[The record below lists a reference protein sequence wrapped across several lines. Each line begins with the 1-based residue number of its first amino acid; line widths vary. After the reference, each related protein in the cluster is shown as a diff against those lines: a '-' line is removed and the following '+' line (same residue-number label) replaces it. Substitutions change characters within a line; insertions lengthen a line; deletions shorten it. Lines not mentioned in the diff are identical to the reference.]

1 MTAPSALLTLI
12 GQARRRALTSLV
24 LEQLSFAVAIAFGA
38 GILLVLLGTQIFNW
52 YWPAL
57 LFAGALGYGY
67 HRFRRQAP
75 TDYAMARQLDERL
88 ALPDTL
94 STAYHFTDASAPCEE
109 ARQWQR
115 RVAETAARGVDASA
129 TLPLEIKRV
138 TYVAAAIAAGFVGL
152 IAIRY
157 GSQNRLDLAS
167 PMVPGLVDLF
177 GSGNTQIAELRRGPQ
192 GQPPSPNNPL
202 NPETP
207 NSTEDPQEQAEAQ
220 GEAPKDVLKTIG
232 VPEVDNQGA
241 EPFKSEKGQEESEG
255 PGEGEKGAPGEQK
268 EGGGGSKESGAN
280 EGKQEG
286 AKNES
291 PANAKNPSGD
301 SNNSMLDKMRDAFSN
316 LMNKMKSQP
325 KGGEQ
330 QAKNGK
336 KDSPG
341 EGEGKQGDKQGQ
353 KGAQNQ
359 QGKSNDQQA
368 NSDQAADQQGE
379 GEGKQQT
386 AQGKGGS
393 DANQAQPNQ
402 DPKSGTGQ
410 QDGQKDVKLAAQQE
424 AMGKLSEIIGKR
436 AEKQTGEVMVE
447 VNSSKSQQLRTAY
460 SSKTGSYTNS
470 GGEIHRDEV
479 PLLYQD
485 YVQHYFEQVR
495 RPAAPV
501 PAAQIPATPP
511 APKTK

>member
-1 MTAPSALLTLI
+1 MTAPSALFTLL
-12 GQARRRALTSLV
+12 GQARRRTLTGL
-24 LEQLSFAVAIAFGA
+24 LFEHFSFAVAIAFGA

-52 YWPAL
+52 YWPVL
-57 LFAGALGYGY
+57 LFALALGYGY
-67 HRFRRQAP
+67 YRFRQQIP
-75 TDYAMARQLDERL
+75 SNYALARQLDERL

-94 STAYHFTDASAPCEE
+94 STAFYFTDSNGPGNEG
-109 ARQWQR
+109 ARQWVQAK
-115 RVAETAARGVDASA
+115 AETTAQGVDAQA
-129 TLPLEIKRV
+129 TLPFTVKRI
-138 TYVAAAIAAGFVGL
+138 TYVAAAIFAVFVGL
-152 IAIRY
+152 VGVRY
-157 GSQNRLDLAS
+157 GFSQRLDLAS

-177 GSGNTQIAELRRGPQ
+177 GSGNTQVAELRKNLP
-192 GQPPSPNNPL
+192 GQPLTNNPL
-202 NPETP
+202 QPQMP
-207 NSTEDPQEQAEAQ
+207 NSAEDPKDQAEAQ

-241 EPFKSEKGQEESEG
+241 EPFKGEKGPEEAEG
-255 PGEGEKGAPGEQK
+255 PGEGEKGSPGEQK
-268 EGGGGSKESGAN
+268 EGGASNKEGGAN
-280 EGKQEG
+280 ESKQEG
-286 AKNES
+286 NQKNES
-291 PANAKNPSGD
+291 KADAKNQNGGEP
-301 SNNSMLDKMRDAFSN
+301 NSMMDKMRDAFQN

-330 QAKNGK
+330 QAKNGR
-336 KDSPG
+336 KDGPG
-341 EGEGKQGDKQGQ
+341 EGEGKQGNKEGQ

-359 QGKSNDQQA
+359 QGKPNDQQA
-368 NSDQAADQQGE
+368 QADQAAEQQGE

-393 DANQAQPNQ
+393 DSKDAQQNS

-460 SSKTGSYTNS
+460 SSKTGIYSNS

-495 RPAAPV
+495 RPAA
-501 PAAQIPATPP
+501 APATAP
-511 APKTK
+511 PKTK

>member
-1 MTAPSALLTLI
+1 MTAPSALFELV
-12 GQARRRALTSLV
+12 GQARRRTLTSL
-24 LEQLSFAVAIAFGA
+24 LFEHLSFAVAIAFGA
-38 GILLVLLGTQIFNW
+38 GILLVLLGTQIFHW
-52 YWPAL
+52 YWPVA
-57 LFAGALGYGY
+57 LFAVALGYGY
-67 HRFRRQAP
+67 YRFRQQVP
-75 TDYAMARQLDERL
+75 SDYALARQLDERL

-94 STAYHFTDASAPCEE
+94 STAFHFAGSPAPSEE
-109 ARQWQR
+109 AREWQR
-115 RVAETAARGVDASA
+115 RSAEAAARGVDAKSA
-129 TLPLEIKRV
+129 LPFEVKRV
-138 TYVAAAIAAGFVGL
+138 SYVAALIFAGFAGLVGV
-152 IAIRY
+152 RY
-157 GSQNRLDLAS
+157 GFSDRLDLAS

-177 GSGNTQIAELRRGPQ
+177 GSGNTQVAELRKNAA
-192 GQPPSPNNPL
+192 GQPPQPNNPL
-202 NPETP
+202 SPETP
-207 NSTEDPQEQAEAQ
+207 PGTEDPKEEAEAQ

-241 EPFKSEKGQEESEG
+241 EPFKGEKGKEENEG
-255 PGEGEKGAPGEQK
+255 PGEGEKGSPGEQK
-268 EGGGGSKESGAN
+268 EGGASSKEGGAN

-286 AKNES
+286 PQKNES
-291 PANAKNPSGD
+291 PTNAKNQNGENS
-301 SNNSMLDKMRDAFSN
+301 SMLDKMRDAFSN
-316 LMNKMKSQP
+316 LMNKMKSEP
-325 KGGEQ
+325 KGGQQ

-336 KDSPG
+336 KDGPG
-341 EGEGKQGDKQGQ
+341 EGEGKQGNKEGQ

-359 QGKSNDQQA
+359 QGKPNDQQA
-368 NSDQAADQQGE
+368 QADQSADQQGE

-393 DANQAQPNQ
+393 DSKDGQPNN

-460 SSKTGSYTNS
+460 SSKTGSYANT

-495 RPAAPV
+495 RPAAAPV
-501 PAAQIPATPP
+501 TAPPAQATP
-511 APKTK
+511 KSK

>member
-1 MTAPSALLTLI
+1 MTAPSALFELI
-12 GQARRRALTSLV
+12 GQARRRTLTALLF
-24 LEQLSFAVAIAFGA
+24 EHLSFAVAIAFGA

-52 YWPAL
+52 YWPVL
-57 LFAGALGYGY
+57 LFAVALGYGY
-67 HRFRRQAP
+67 YRFRSQTP
-75 TDYAMARQLDERL
+75 TNYALARQLDERL

-94 STAYHFTDASAPCEE
+94 STAFHFTDSAAPNEE

-115 RVAETAARGVDASA
+115 TTAEAAARDVDAKA
-129 TLPLEIKRV
+129 TMPFAVKRI
-138 TYVAAAIAAGFVGL
+138 TYIAALIFAGFAGL
-152 IAIRY
+152 IGVRY
-157 GSQNRLDLAS
+157 GLSQHLDLAT

-177 GSGNTQIAELRRGPQ
+177 GSGNTQVAELRKNALNQAPQ
-192 GQPPSPNNPL
+192 PNNPL
-202 NPETP
+202 NPESP
-207 NSTEDPQEQAEAQ
+207 NSTDEPKDQADAI

-241 EPFKSEKGQEESEG
+241 EPFKGEKGQEETEG
-255 PGEGEKGAPGEQK
+255 AGEGEKGSPGEQK
-268 EGGGGSKESGAN
+268 DGGANKEGGSKEGKPDGDQKNEAAN
-280 EGKQEG
+280 G
-286 AKNES
+286 AKNQ
-291 PANAKNPSGD
+291 NAGD
-301 SNNSMLDKMRDAFSN
+301 NNSVMDKMRDAFQN

-336 KDSPG
+336 KDGQG
-341 EGEGKQGDKQGQ
+341 EGEGKQGKKEGQ

-359 QGKSNDQQA
+359 QGKPNDQQSQA
-368 NSDQAADQQGE
+368 DQASDQQGE

-386 AQGKGGS
+386 AQGKGGTDS
-393 DANQAQPNQ
+393 KDGQQNN

-424 AMGKLSEIIGKR
+424 AMGKLSEIMGKR

-460 SSKTGSYTNS
+460 SQKNGTYSNS

-495 RPAAPV
+495 RPAAPSPV
-501 PAAQIPATPP
+501 PKA
-511 APKTK
+511 K